1 MAQLKKAGAGID
13 ALISS
18 LKEPAEAMEYRFS
31 IEREDF
37 ADYADRVLA
46 ALRDWAAGEE
56 GGRVGAS
63 LAEPNYEGSADKFP
77 RQRSQRLVPAQKIP
91 SRPSD
96 ALNIEVTEGSCKEIF
111 EILKQALAGFGLK

>member
-46 ALRDWAAGEE
+46 ALRL
-56 GGRVGAS
+56 S
-63 LAEPNYEGSADKFP
+63 L
-77 RQRSQRLVPAQKIP
+77 IH
-91 SRPSD
+91 
-96 ALNIEVTEGSCKEIF
+96 I
-111 EILKQALAGFGLK
+111 

>member
-1 MAQLKKAGAGID
+1 
-13 ALISS
+13 
-18 LKEPAEAMEYRFS
+18 MEYRFS

-56 GGRVGAS
+56 GGEWELPSRS
-63 LAEPNYEGSADKFP
+63 RTTRSADKFP

-91 SRPSD
+91 SRPQMP
-96 ALNIEVTEGSCKEIF
+96 LNIEVTEGSCKEIF
-111 EILKQALAGFGLK
+111 EIL